1 MYGIKI
7 ILKTL
12 VILLVVCALVIL
24 TNKRIFKAMNK
35 RYEQE
40 LQEEILNCEEIQYDN
55 DDVEN
60 EYLKHL
66 WD

>member
-1 MYGIKI
+1 MCSIFIYCNSGICTTRYSKI
-7 ILKTL
+7 MID
-12 VILLVVCALVIL
+12 
-24 TNKRIFKAMNK
+24 NKYSK
-35 RYEQE
+35 E
-40 LQEEILNCEEIQYDN
+40 LQEEILNDEDVHYDN

>member
-1 MYGIKI
+1 MCSIFIYCNRI
-7 ILKTL
+7 IST
-12 VILLVVCALVIL
+12 
-24 TNKRIFKAMNK
+24 KRSSEVMIDN
-35 RYEQE
+35 RYAKE
-40 LQEEILNCEEIQYDN
+40 LQKEILNDEGIQYDN

>member
-1 MYGIKI
+1 MCSIFVYCNRI
-7 ILKTL
+7 ICTTRNSK
-12 VILLVVCALVIL
+12 VMI
-24 TNKRIFKAMNK
+24 NN
-35 RYEQE
+35 RYSKE

>member
-1 MYGIKI
+1 MCSIFVYCNCI
-7 ILKTL
+7 IST
-12 VILLVVCALVIL
+12 
-24 TNKRIFKAMNK
+24 KRSSEVMIDN
-35 RYEQE
+35 RYAKE
-40 LQEEILNCEEIQYDN
+40 LQKEILNDEGIQYDN

>member
-1 MYGIKI
+1 
-7 ILKTL
+7 
-12 VILLVVCALVIL
+12 
-24 TNKRIFKAMNK
+24 MNK
-35 RYEQE
+35 KYEHE
-40 LQEEILNCEEIQYDN
+40 LQDEILNDEGIQYDN

>member
-1 MYGIKI
+1 MCSICVYCNCI
-7 ILKTL
+7 IST
-12 VILLVVCALVIL
+12 
-24 TNKRIFKAMNK
+24 KRSSKVMIDN
-35 RYEQE
+35 RYAKE
-40 LQEEILNCEEIQYDN
+40 LQKEILNDEGIQYDN

>member
-1 MYGIKI
+1 
-7 ILKTL
+7 
-12 VILLVVCALVIL
+12 
-24 TNKRIFKAMNK
+24 MNT

-40 LQEEILNCEEIQYDN
+40 LQEEILNDEEIQYDN

-66 WD
+66 WDQNVICLLQFQVNCCCAQCCTNFEDKP

>member
-1 MYGIKI
+1 MCSICVYCNSI
-7 ILKTL
+7 IST
-12 VILLVVCALVIL
+12 
-24 TNKRIFKAMNK
+24 KRSSKVMIDN
-35 RYEQE
+35 RYAKE
-40 LQEEILNCEEIQYDN
+40 LQKEILNDEGIQYDN

>member
-1 MYGIKI
+1 MYSIFVYCNRI
-7 ILKTL
+7 IST
-12 VILLVVCALVIL
+12 
-24 TNKRIFKAMNK
+24 KRGSKVMIDN
-35 RYEQE
+35 RYSKE
-40 LQEEILNCEEIQYDN
+40 LQKEILNDEGIQYDN

>member
-1 MYGIKI
+1 MCSIFVY
-7 ILKTL
+7 
-12 VILLVVCALVIL
+12 C
-24 TNKRIFKAMNK
+24 NRIVSTTRSSKVMIDN
-35 RYEQE
+35 RYSKE
-40 LQEEILNCEEIQYDN
+40 LQKEILNDEGIQYDN

>member
-1 MYGIKI
+1 MID
-7 ILKTL
+7 
-12 VILLVVCALVIL
+12 
-24 TNKRIFKAMNK
+24 N
-35 RYEQE
+35 RYSKE
-40 LQEEILNCEEIQYDN
+40 LQKEILSDEDIKYDN

>member
-1 MYGIKI
+1 MCSIFIYCNRSN
-7 ILKTL
+7 
-12 VILLVVCALVIL
+12 CA
-24 TNKRIFKAMNK
+24 T
-35 RYEQE
+35 RYSKVMIDNRYSKE

>member
-1 MYGIKI
+1 MCSIFIYCNRINCTTRCSKVMI
-7 ILKTL
+7 D
-12 VILLVVCALVIL
+12 
-24 TNKRIFKAMNK
+24 NKYSK
-35 RYEQE
+35 E
-40 LQEEILNCEEIQYDN
+40 LQEEILNDEDVHYDN

>member
-1 MYGIKI
+1 
-7 ILKTL
+7 
-12 VILLVVCALVIL
+12 
-24 TNKRIFKAMNK
+24 MNN

-40 LQEEILNCEEIQYDN
+40 LREEILNEEEIQYDN

>member
-1 MYGIKI
+1 MLQYRQVMKS
-7 ILKTL
+7 K
-12 VILLVVCALVIL
+12 
-24 TNKRIFKAMNK
+24 
-35 RYEQE
+35 YEQE
-40 LQEEILNCEEIQYDN
+40 LQEEILNEEDIQYDN

>member
-1 MYGIKI
+1 MRCNNRKSNYDYVYNMCSNI
-7 ILKTL
+7 
-12 VILLVVCALVIL
+12 
-24 TNKRIFKAMNK
+24 NKRSNRVMNT

-40 LQEEILNCEEIQYDN
+40 LQDEILNEEEIKYDN

>member
-1 MYGIKI
+1 MCSIFVY
-7 ILKTL
+7 
-12 VILLVVCALVIL
+12 C
-24 TNKRIFKAMNK
+24 NRITCTTRSSKVMIDN
-35 RYEQE
+35 RYAKE

>member
-1 MYGIKI
+1 MCSIFVYCNRI
-7 ILKTL
+7 TS
-12 VILLVVCALVIL
+12 
-24 TNKRIFKAMNK
+24 TKRSSKVMIDN
-35 RYEQE
+35 RYAKE

>member
-1 MYGIKI
+1 MCSICVYCNRI
-7 ILKTL
+7 ISTKGSSK
-12 VILLVVCALVIL
+12 VMID
-24 TNKRIFKAMNK
+24 N
-35 RYEQE
+35 RYAKE
-40 LQEEILNCEEIQYDN
+40 LQKEILNDEGIQYDN

>member
-1 MYGIKI
+1 MN
-7 ILKTL
+7 
-12 VILLVVCALVIL
+12 
-24 TNKRIFKAMNK
+24 NKYANEF
-35 RYEQE
+35 
-40 LQEEILNCEEIQYDN
+40 QEEVLNCEEIQYDN

>member
-1 MYGIKI
+1 MCSIFIYCNRNICRTRNSKVMI
-7 ILKTL
+7 D
-12 VILLVVCALVIL
+12 
-24 TNKRIFKAMNK
+24 NKYSK
-35 RYEQE
+35 E
-40 LQEEILNCEEIQYDN
+40 LQEEILNEEEIQYDN

>member
-1 MYGIKI
+1 
-7 ILKTL
+7 
-12 VILLVVCALVIL
+12 
-24 TNKRIFKAMNK
+24 MNK

-40 LQEEILNCEEIQYDN
+40 LSEEILSDEGIQYDN

>member
-1 MYGIKI
+1 MCSIFIYCNRIISTKRSRKI
-7 ILKTL
+7 MS
-12 VILLVVCALVIL
+12 
-24 TNKRIFKAMNK
+24 NN
-35 RYEQE
+35 RYSKE
-40 LQEEILNCEEIQYDN
+40 LQEEILNAEGIQYDN

>member
-1 MYGIKI
+1 MCSIFIYCNRI
-7 ILKTL
+7 ICTTRNSK
-12 VILLVVCALVIL
+12 VMID
-24 TNKRIFKAMNK
+24 NKYSK
-35 RYEQE
+35 E

-66 WD
+66 

>member
-1 MYGIKI
+1 MCSIFVYCNRIISTKRSIKVMI
-7 ILKTL
+7 D
-12 VILLVVCALVIL
+12 
-24 TNKRIFKAMNK
+24 N
-35 RYEQE
+35 RYAKE
-40 LQEEILNCEEIQYDN
+40 LQKEILNDEGIQYDN